1 MTRETIKDGSG
12 KTVGYKMKQGSQTL
26 VQDASG
32 KLLGRYDENTG
43 KTLDNHGKVRY
54 SGDQTSALFEP

>member
-12 KTVGYKMKQGSQTL
+12 KVVGYKMKQGSQTT

-32 KLLGRYDENTG
+32 NVKGRYDENTG
-43 KTLDNHGKVRY
+43 KTLDSHGKVRY
-54 SGDQTSALFEP
+54 SGDQTSALFE